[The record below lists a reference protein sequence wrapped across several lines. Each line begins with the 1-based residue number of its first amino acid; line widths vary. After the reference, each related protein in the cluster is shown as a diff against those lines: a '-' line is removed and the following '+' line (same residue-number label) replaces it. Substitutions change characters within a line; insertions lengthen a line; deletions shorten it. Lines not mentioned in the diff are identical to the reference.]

1 MCSESPDAV
10 ASLSEVVIAPDSF
23 APESMAS
30 DVLVELQDSVP
41 PDSEVAPK
49 DDSFPP
55 DSEMVPESLE
65 LGHG

>member
-10 ASLSEVVIAPDSF
+10 ASLSEVVIAPDSS

-49 DDSFPP
+49 DDSFPL
-55 DSEMVPESLE
+55 DS
-65 LGHG
+65 